1 MKEQRII
8 VEALI
13 VAPALKKGATIDRM
27 SIPIT
32 TKGIIPR
39 TSNKS
44 SMTLLDM
51 VMALGK
57 NTIFNVKI
65 MVVTRTMVITL

>member
-1 MKEQRII
+1 
-8 VEALI
+8 
-13 VAPALKKGATIDRM
+13 M

-32 TKGIIPR
+32 TKGIILR
-39 TSNKS
+39 TSNKP

-51 VMALGK
+51 MMALGK
-57 NTIFNVKI
+57 NTTFNVKI